1 MKTYIDDIL
10 YIGLRGSR
18 SLGLEVK
25 DSDYDMLVVVK
36 NSFSHTELLA
46 GRKDVIWLRENAFI
60 KNLNKATIPVTE
72 AILNPIYCHPDFQLH
87 DYQQDVDTIDYREKF
102 LVRLFID
109 CRRNINA
116 VEDTYNKAF
125 RHASLFRWLLSQN
138 LEALDYYLDVKQFPD
153 SLKATQLLLRHLN
166 GYQIS
171 PVDYHEIYDWTENQ
185 DIRDFYHNLKTKH
198 NV

>member
-18 SLGLEVK
+18 SLGLEVE

-46 GRKDVIWLRENAFI
+46 GRKDVIWLRKNTFI
-60 KNLNKATIPVTE
+60 KNFNKATIPVTE
-72 AILNPIYCHPDFQLH
+72 AILNPIYCSSAFQLQ
-87 DYQQDVDTIDYREKF
+87 DYQKELDTRDYREKF

-138 LEALDYYLDVKQFPD
+138 LEALDYYLTVKQFPD
-153 SLKATQLLLRHLN
+153 SLKATQLLLRRLN
-166 GYQIS
+166 GHKIS
-171 PVDYHEIYDWTENQ
+171 AIEYHEIYDWTENQ
-185 DIRDFYHNLKTKH
+185 SVRDFYHKLKIRH